1 MQTTVQQKFTI
12 VNKKW
17 LFTEQKKK
25 KLAYKKDQLKCLKIP
40 QCFAVK
46 KVVIFLIKQVL
57 SF

>member
-25 KLAYKKDQLKCLKIP
+25 LAYKKDQLKCLKIP
-40 QCFAVK
+40 QRFAVK